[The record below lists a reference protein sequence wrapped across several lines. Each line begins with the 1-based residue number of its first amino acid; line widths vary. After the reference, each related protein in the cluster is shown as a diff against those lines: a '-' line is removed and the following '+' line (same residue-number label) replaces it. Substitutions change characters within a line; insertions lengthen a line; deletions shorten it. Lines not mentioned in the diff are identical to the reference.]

1 MSDGSDFGGDIA
13 SALVLITTDPES
25 GRSRIGSSEADAV
38 VGGAFLIDLISAGR
52 LGLEG
57 EGRKARVVVLDPTP
71 LAAGPLQVAFNRLQA
86 KKPLKPQDAVAR
98 LGKRGRPAVYESLA
112 ARGVTAA
119 RQDVRRVFP
128 LKRYDVT
135 SSGER
140 SALVT
145 AVRRVLL
152 GDAPADATTGPLVG
166 LLLASDLLKVV
177 VDRPDRKRARMRA
190 EVVSQGD
197 WASDVVREAIKAA
210 QSAVAVA
217 AVAATAGAEGSG
229 S

>member
-1 MSDGSDFGGDIA
+1 M
-13 SALVLITTDPES
+13 
-25 GRSRIGSSEADAV
+25 DA
-38 VGGAFLIDLISAGR
+38 
-52 LGLEG
+52 
-57 EGRKARVVVLDPTP
+57 TP
-71 LAAGPLQVAFNRLQA
+71 LAAGPLQVAFTRLQA

-98 LGKRGRPAVYESLA
+98 LGKRGRPAVYESLV
-112 ARGVTAA
+112 ARGMVTA
-119 RQDVRRVFP
+119 RKHVRGVFP

-152 GDAPADATTGPLVG
+152 DDAPADATTGPLVG
-166 LLLASDLLKVV
+166 LLLASNLLKVV

-197 WASDVVREAIKAA
+197 WASDGVREAIKAA
-210 QSAVAVA
+210 QSAVAVV
-217 AVAATAGAEGSG
+217 AVAAATAGAEGSG